1 MTTFIQLHFLTS
13 YPPANLNRDDTGRP
27 KTAQF
32 GNVPRLR
39 VSSQALKRAWRTSD
53 HFQAALEGHLGER
66 TQRLG
71 KVVLDHLQEKG
82 ASDTK
87 ALAIA
92 RQVAELFG
100 KLKGEKDKAPTYIE
114 QLAFI
119 SPAERR
125 AALELAER
133 LMAGEES
140 DQKKAGILR
149 ESDGAVDIAMFGRM
163 LAADPS
169 YNREAAVQV
178 AHALT
183 THRVVVE
190 EDYYTAVD
198 DLKRPAEDAGA
209 GFVGEAGFGAGLFY
223 LYLCIDR
230 DLLVRNL
237 NGEEELARRGIA
249 ALVDAVAKVG
259 PKGKQASFASRAHAS
274 YALAEYGTAT
284 PRTLATAFLKPI
296 NGEDLLEDS
305 VKLLR
310 KTRDDFAKAYGEAP
324 AACEMQVGG
333 QGSLAEVIAF
343 AAR

>member
-1 MTTFIQLHFLTS
+1 MTTFIQLHVLTS

-32 GNVPRLR
+32 GTVPRLR

-53 HFQAALEGHLGER
+53 HFKTALEGHLGER

-71 KVVLDHLQEKG
+71 KVVLDHLEAKG
-82 ASDTK
+82 ASEKD

-100 KLKGEKDKAPTYIE
+100 KLKAEKDKAPTYIE
-114 QLAFI
+114 QLAFV
-119 SPAERR
+119 SPEERR
-125 AALELAER
+125 AALELADR
-133 LMAGEES
+133 LLAGETV
-140 DQKKAGILR
+140 DPKKAGILR
-149 ESDGAVDIAMFGRM
+149 ETDGAVDIAMFGRM

-169 YNREAAVQV
+169 FNREAAVQV

-198 DLKRPAEDAGA
+198 DLKRPEEDAGA
-209 GFVGEAGFGAGLFY
+209 GFLGEAGFGAGLFY
-223 LYLCIDR
+223 LYICIDR
-230 DLLVRNL
+230 DLLLRNL
-237 NGEEELARRGIA
+237 HGDEALAQRGIA

-274 YALAEYGTAT
+274 YILAERGEST
-284 PRTLATAFLKPI
+284 PRTLATAFLKPVSSEDI
-296 NGEDLLEDS
+296 MGESVRLLQ
-305 VKLLR
+305 
-310 KTRDDFAKAYGEAP
+310 KTREDFATAYGETAES
-324 AACEMQVGG
+324 CEMQVGHKG
-333 QGSLAEVIAF
+333 NLADIIAF